1 MSKIDLTPQDAYIL
15 ARALVGLPFDGIP
28 LSSITQL
35 LLAHLDPKAPEDVQ
49 ILRRILGQDMMLE
62 ILRVDP
68 DAAPP
73 ELAFRNTDLNI
84 VPELPETVRLSQEQL
99 EEAQQVGK
107 WLDDY
112 VRWAATSANETPLN
126 FHIGAGLY
134 LAAIAVGRRLYIQTP
149 WRQQVFPNLYI
160 MVVAISTYYRK
171 SAGLSLA
178 NEVARTSIPHMIM
191 PQPGSPENFMSMLG
205 GVLPPNF
212 SDIPQQD
219 RARLE
224 KGNRYA
230 AQRGLLR
237 DELSGLFKS
246 MGKDYMAGLKEL
258 IMTLYDCPAY
268 LDSNTNN
275 KGLVVIRDAALSILG
290 AATPA
295 ELGNALSAADWY
307 NGNLARFSLLTPETD
322 YRERKADFASKAPT
336 ELANRLRKLHEK
348 LPEPPMPDA
357 LGEKKDALA
366 WSLAADIWPQ
376 VHAYE
381 QALRAM
387 TAPNASLDDRLRAIY
402 GRMHVQAIKIAI
414 LFAALDWADDD
425 NTSAHPKVKAAHW
438 YRAQQITE
446 EWRASAHRLLAEL
459 GENEEVRLE
468 NRILG
473 LLKTAGGSATVRD
486 LYRALRSPRKPV
498 LEALKAL
505 EQDGRLLKVELPPNP
520 GKRSEAYRLSDE
532 MSIENSGLSHE
543 RDN

>member
-1 MSKIDLTPQDAYIL
+1 MNGVELTSQDAYVL
-15 ARALVGLPFDGIP
+15 ARALVGLPYDGVP
-28 LSSITQL
+28 LSPITGL
-35 LLAHLDPKAPEDVQ
+35 LLANLDPAQPEDIQV
-49 ILRRILGQDMMLE
+49 LRRILGQQLMLDV
-62 ILRVDP
+62 LRVDP
-68 DAAPP
+68 EGAPP
-73 ELAFRNTDLNI
+73 ETPFRSTDLNI
-84 VPELPETVRLSQEQL
+84 VPELPEMARLSDAQR
-99 EEAQQVGK
+99 EEAETIGK

-112 VRWAATSANETPLN
+112 LRWAGSAANETPLN
-126 FHIGAGLY
+126 FHLGAGLY

-160 MVVAISTYYRK
+160 MIVAVSTYYRK

-178 NEVARTSIPHMIM
+178 AEVARLAIPHMMM
-191 PQPGSPENFMSMLG
+191 PQPGSPENFMAMLG

-212 SDIPQQD
+212 SEIPQQD

-295 ELGNALSAADWY
+295 ELATALSSADWF

-322 YRERKADFASKAPT
+322 YHERKAISESQAPT
-336 ELANRLRKLHEK
+336 DLANRLRRLHEK
-348 LPEPPMPDA
+348 LPDPPLPDA
-357 LGEKKDALA
+357 FGEKLTSEA
-366 WSLAADIWPQ
+366 WSLAADIWP
-376 VHAYE
+376 HTAAYE

-387 TAPNASLDDRLRAIY
+387 TAPRSALDDRLRAIY
-402 GRMHVQAIKIAI
+402 GRLHVQAIKVAI
-414 LFAALDWADDD
+414 LLAALDWADDEQS
-425 NTSAHPKVKAAHW
+425 TPRPKVTAAHW
-438 YRAQQITE
+438 YRAQTITE
-446 EWRASAHRLLAEL
+446 EWRASAHRLLADL
-459 GENEEVRLE
+459 GENEEARLE

-473 LLKTAGGSATVRD
+473 LLRTAGGVATVRD

-498 LEALKAL
+498 VEALKAL
-505 EQDGRLLKVELPPNP
+505 EQDGQVVRVELPPKP
-520 GKRSEAYRLSDE
+520 GMRSEAYRLAE
-532 MSIENSGLSHE
+532 EVIVMPG
-543 RDN
+543 DNCQ